1 MKTRGFSS
9 LLISLA
15 FVTILLLPGLNAL
28 AQTQTSFSRNP
39 HGGGHSPQ
47 DSLILAQNSQS
58 GVPDAM
64 AEILGSTATRNE
76 ELEQRLASSLQA
88 VGKNL
93 VLESTRGP
101 KEMAIYVNAAPA
113 VVFVAT
119 PKGFGSGA
127 IIDEQGHVITNWHV
141 VQNSTKVGVVFK
153 PRDTAELNK
162 DLAFSARVE
171 KIDEV
176 ADLAL
181 LRIEK
186 APQPIKYLKIGDA
199 SKLTVGQDVH
209 AIGHPEGAIW
219 TYTKGLI
226 SQLRPN
232 YKWTY
237 SDGTK
242 HSANIIQTQ
251 TPIFFGS
258 SGGPLIDDSGDIVG
272 ITSFG
277 GESQVVNFAVAADE
291 IHMFLQRKE
300 SRSTSTVTR
309 SLTPPSATTPPSQQ
323 LRCPEAY
330 DIDGNGRK
338 NVFGCYTNKSVTP
351 PPNFWFV
358 RTRGEYLTSYM
369 ALASRR
375 GGPID
380 TVALSPDGLWRTQ
393 WHYMDTNCD
402 GLLDLVG
409 YLSAGSKEFES
420 YRRPERKLYLN
431 EMVSELLSGLK
442 SGKIPY
448 PYIRVCQ

>member
-9 LLISLA
+9 LLISLS
-15 FVTILLLPGLNAL
+15 FVAMLLFLDPNSF
-28 AQTQTSFSRNP
+28 AQIQMSLFSKPATSEGIFQGSVV
-39 HGGGHSPQ
+39 
-47 DSLILAQNSQS
+47 LAQNSDLEIS
-58 GVPDAM
+58 DEL
-64 AEILGSTATRNE
+64 AELLGSTAARNE
-76 ELEQRLASSLQA
+76 NLEGRLAGSLQT

-93 VLESTRGP
+93 ILESTRGP
-101 KEMAIYVNAAPA
+101 KEMSIYVNAAPA
-113 VVFVAT
+113 VVYVVTQKAL
-119 PKGFGSGA
+119 GSGV

-141 VQNSTKVGVVFK
+141 IENASKVGVVFK
-153 PRDTAELNK
+153 PKDAAELK
-162 DLAFSARVE
+162 KELAFYARVE
-171 KIDEV
+171 KIDQV

-181 LRIEK
+181 LKIEK
-186 APQPIKYLKIGDA
+186 PPQPTAYLKIGDA
-199 SKLTVGQDVH
+199 SKLAVGQDVH

-226 SQLRPN
+226 SQIRPN
-232 YKWTY
+232 FKWTY

-242 HSANIIQTQ
+242 HSANVVQTQ
-251 TPIFFGS
+251 TPIFHGS
-258 SGGPLIDDSGDIVG
+258 SGGPLIDDSGDVVG

-291 IHMFLQRKE
+291 IQMFLQRKE
-300 SRSTSTVTR
+300 SRSTSTVAR
-309 SLTPPSATTPPSQQ
+309 PQKPPSDPSPSQQ
-323 LRCPEAY
+323 ARCSEAY
-330 DIDGNGRK
+330 DTDGHGR
-338 NVFGCYTNKSVTP
+338 NVFGCYTNKSATP

-358 RTRGEYLTSYM
+358 RTRGQYPASYM

-409 YLSAGSKEFES
+409 HLSSGSKDFES

-431 EMVSELLSGLK
+431 EMASELLSGLK
-442 SGKIPY
+442 TGKIPY
-448 PYIRVCQ
+448 PNIRVCQ